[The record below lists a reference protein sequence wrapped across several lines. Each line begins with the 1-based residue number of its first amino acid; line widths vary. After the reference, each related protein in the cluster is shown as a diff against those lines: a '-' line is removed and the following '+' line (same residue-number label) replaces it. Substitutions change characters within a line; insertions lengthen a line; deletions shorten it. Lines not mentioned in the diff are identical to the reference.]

1 MLKKSMVI
9 GVAALTLGLSSCG
22 DGMPSTMCECM
33 EVQVEIMEKSMDIPM
48 EDSEG
53 LQAVQDQYKAQTD
66 VCEKLGKAFD
76 EKHKDLNRED
86 RKAAQEKEMEGCD
99 AMDRMEELYEERMEQ
114 MKKNQANQ

>member
-53 LQAVQDQYKAQTD
+53 LQAVNDQYKAQQEA
-66 VCEKLGKAFD
+66 CEKMGKAFD
-76 EKHKDLNRED
+76 DKHKDASRED
-86 RKAAQEKEMEGCD
+86 RKAAQEKELEGCD
-99 AMDRMEELYEERMEQ
+99 AMDRMEELYEKRMEQ
-114 MKKNQANQ
+114 SRE